1 MTESLAPPKS
11 VRGSKAQADAGCIE
25 IAGYRR
31 ILIFIFFAPFV
42 ALVLAVLSM
51 LAHDAMSGFPDRR
64 PILIFY
70 TAGFLGAFA
79 LFLAKFSRR
88 ALRFLYL
95 VFIAR
100 SPALFIED
108 GFLIYIRK
116 QHFSADVAD
125 VDVSLAP
132 SEKGFRRLRVVSRD
146 GKRLSIGL
154 IFLNRSGPEI
164 IDAINANRLQRGG

>member
-1 MTESLAPPKS
+1 MTESLASPKS
-11 VRGSKAQADAGCIE
+11 VPGNRAQENSGCIE

-31 ILIFIFFAPFV
+31 ILIFVFIAPYAAV
-42 ALVLAVLSM
+42 VLVGLNI

-70 TAGFLGAFA
+70 AAGFLGFLA
-79 LFLAKFSRR
+79 LFLVKFSRK
-88 ALRFLYL
+88 LFRFLYL

-108 GFLIYIRK
+108 GSLIYIRK
-116 QHFSADVAD
+116 QHFSAPVPD
-125 VDVSLAP
+125 VDVSLGP
-132 SEKGFRRLRVVSRD
+132 TYKGFKRLLVVSRS

-154 IFLNRSGPEI
+154 VFLNKPGPEI
-164 IDAINANRLQRGG
+164 IDAINAHRLPRSG